1 MLYPPSIFILQ
12 LPNLLRKLRVYI
24 GGIYVGNS
32 TDDRGNVVWDM
43 NGFHYEIQFNIS
55 YDDNDTPKPTTFTGS
70 RRPSGGTAV
79 TAVSGTQLTDPQS
92 NFVTDPPAA
101 TAAWAFGLAGGGFTF
116 LVYFIDKFRENKKK
130 NLEKQ
135 SENVRKG
142 VSKADAT
149 LNAKAAAA
157 AEAGFKNMNLEDFRV
172 QIEQKIRSSVKT
184 SMDANKSPDEVSND
198 AAAAAKGK
206 VKEFATEYLQSNI
219 LGDLAQFKNVLGRF
233 IVDRAVGNAIGQA
246 VDARSGR
253 FNADGS
259 YMVAITGAEVA
270 RYAVEAKE
278 AAAGTI
284 TADLARVKIAADEEF
299 KKLKQKKESRDDYA
313 EEKKK
318 EHMTDQDLENDAQ
331 YQSLSDEIA
340 KQEAAFAK
348 ALDAEN
354 ASQVES
360 DKVEMERKEAVEEE
374 KRARDHANAVAEET
388 FKGKP

>member
-1 MLYPPSIFILQ
+1 
-12 LPNLLRKLRVYI
+12 
-24 GGIYVGNS
+24 
-32 TDDRGNVVWDM
+32 M
-43 NGFHYEIQFNIS
+43 NGFYYEIQFNIS

-70 RRPSGGTAV
+70 RRPSGGIAVTAV

-135 SENVRKG
+135 AENVRKG
-142 VSKADAT
+142 VSKADAA

-184 SMDANKSPDEVSND
+184 SMDANKSPDEISND

-206 VKEFATEYLQSNI
+206 VKEFATEYLRSNI

-278 AAAGTI
+278 AAAGMI

-299 KKLKQKKESRDDYA
+299 KTLKQKKESRDEYA

-318 EHMTDQDLENDAQ
+318 EQMADQDLENDAQ
-331 YQSLSDEIA
+331 YQSLSNEIA

-348 ALDAEN
+348 ALDVEN
-354 ASQVES
+354 ASQAES
-360 DKVEMERKEAVEEE
+360 NKVEMERKEAVEEE